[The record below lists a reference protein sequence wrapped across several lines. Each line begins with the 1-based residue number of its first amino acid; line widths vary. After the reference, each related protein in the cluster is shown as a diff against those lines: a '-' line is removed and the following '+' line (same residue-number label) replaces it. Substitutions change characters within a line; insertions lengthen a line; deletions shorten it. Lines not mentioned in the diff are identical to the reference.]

1 MSDTPKNTPF
11 DGPQLQG
18 EHYHRADMSNTN
30 FDGVNLSEARF
41 YAVLSK
47 AKFNDVNLSEAEFDD
62 ANLTAVRFNDVNMTG
77 ISITNANMTGITISG
92 VTLVDAD
99 IKDADLTGMRI
110 NGVLVSALFEAYEKL
125 NAPD

>member
-18 EHYHRADMSNTN
+18 EHYHRADMSSTN

-47 AKFNDVNLSEAEFDD
+47 AK
-62 ANLTAVRFNDVNMTG
+62 FNDVNMTG